1 MLNRTTNQS
10 NSERFGGVERLHGTD
25 AFAKL
30 QVAHVCVVGIGG
42 VGSWVCES
50 LARCGVGEITLID
63 ADDVCVT
70 NINRQVHALTESI
83 GQEKVKA
90 MADRIH
96 SINPDCM
103 VHQETTFFLESTAE
117 KLLEPHYDFVVDA
130 IDSIKHKSLL
140 IALCK
145 QKDINMI
152 TIGGAGG
159 KVNIADI
166 QVSDLGRS
174 YDDRLLCK
182 LRKELRNKYGFPRF
196 KKKKFHVQCVFS
208 PEMPKLPWCETDSKE
223 DNQAEKTSL
232 KLDCN
237 NGFGTDVAVVSVFGI
252 TAAHYVTQ
260 WIIDN

>member
-1 MLNRTTNQS
+1 MTDSTKQ
-10 NSERFGGVERLHGTD
+10 RFGGVTRLHGD
-25 AFAKL
+25 AAFEKL
-30 QVAHVCVVGIGG
+30 AQSHVCVIGVGG
-42 VGSWVCES
+42 VGSWACEI
-50 LARCGVGEITLID
+50 LARNGIGKITLID

-70 NINRQVHALTESI
+70 NINRQIHALSQTI
-83 GQEKVKA
+83 GQEKVKS
-90 MADRIH
+90 MSERIK
-96 SINPDCM
+96 SINPDCS
-103 VHQETTFFLESTAE
+103 VHEQTTFFMQSSAD
-117 KLLEPHYDFVVDA
+117 KLLKPKYDFVIDA

-145 QKDINMI
+145 EKHIPMI

-196 KKKKFHVQCVFS
+196 KKKKFHVMCVFS
-208 PEMPKLPWCETDSKE
+208 PEMPKLPWCDIEDKNDKE
-223 DNQAEKTSL
+223 QQTSL

-237 NGFGTDVAVVSVFGI
+237 NGFGTDAAVVSVFGI
-252 TAAHYVTQ
+252 TAAHYVISQ
-260 WIIDN
+260 IIKI

>member
-1 MLNRTTNQS
+1 MINNKTNLL
-10 NSERFGGVERLHGTD
+10 NSERFGGVERLHG
-25 AFAKL
+25 AEGFAKL
-30 QVAHVCVVGIGG
+30 QKAHVCVVGIGG

-90 MADRIH
+90 MADRIR
-96 SINPDCM
+96 SINPKCII
-103 VHQETTFFLESTAE
+103 HQEKTFFLESTAE
-117 KLLEPHYDFVVDA
+117 KLLKPQYNFVVDA

-166 QVSDLGRS
+166 QVCDLGRS

-223 DNQAEKTSL
+223 QQTSL

-237 NGFGTDVAVVSVFGI
+237 NGFGTDVAVVSIFGI
-252 TAAHYVTQ
+252 TAAHHVVQ
-260 WIIDN
+260 WIIEN

>member
-1 MLNRTTNQS
+1 MTQS
-10 NSERFGGVERLHGTD
+10 NKQRFGGVERLHGKH
-25 AFAKL
+25 AFERL
-30 QVAHVCVVGIGG
+30 THAHVCVIGIGG
-42 VGSWVCES
+42 VGSWVAEI
-50 LARCGVGEITLID
+50 LARNGVGEITLID

-70 NINRQVHALTESI
+70 NINRQIHAMSQTI

-90 MADRIH
+90 MSDRIK
-96 SINPDCM
+96 SINPDCV
-103 VHQETTFFLESTAE
+103 VHEKTTFFLQSTAE
-117 KLLEPHYDFVVDA
+117 KLLEPRYDFVIDA

-145 QKDINMI
+145 EKEIPMI

-166 QVSDLGRS
+166 QVKDLGRS

-196 KKKKFHVQCVFS
+196 KNKKFHVMCVFS
-208 PEMPKLPWCETDSKE
+208 PEMPKLPLCETDDKA
-223 DNQAEKTSL
+223 QQTSL

-237 NGFGTDVAVVSVFGI
+237 NGFGTDAAVVSVFGI
-252 TAAHYVTQ
+252 TAAHYVISQ
-260 WIIDN
+260 IVKP